1 MVDCKDHR
9 FTTHTISCFIYQH
22 NWDIVGTTTI
32 EHNSVTGVCD
42 DTTIPFSTGGPL
54 SEKST
59 SVDFHTTSE
68 PVTVLE
74 PLGTLQEREME
85 VAVADSALIAGWLGS
100 GTLVE
105 EYIFLIVAWK

>member
-1 MVDCKDHR
+1 M
-9 FTTHTISCFIYQH
+9 TPL
-22 NWDIVGTTTI
+22 
-32 EHNSVTGVCD
+32 
-42 DTTIPFSTGGPL
+42 PFSTGGPL
-54 SEKST
+54 ITLPSLSEKDS

-68 PVTVLE
+68 PVTVVE

-105 EYIFLIVAWK
+105 EYFF